1 MCRHS
6 RPLPDSLAAPM
17 QPSLASTPRPAQ
29 RLPQRPR
36 LAFLACLHPQQRR
49 LHDIRFFSVSATK
62 AKAVRS
68 SSTPLAS
75 VLHTVLHVHPY
86 QPAVAS
92 IRLKFIHP
100 ADWPMPQ
107 PQQHRTGQLPSRY
120 ASHLARLLDNSTVS
134 SPYRTVLP
142 ELVDY
147 VRRATALCC
156 RVCKPRSSAVRLC
169 GRTSDMPTPI
179 EPPWSPPTSWPGALS
194 ADTPGSTQYVSVLN
208 PWSLLFVLR
217 RGSTPSFCLLKGCST
232 EVCPGMI
239 VFIHLGTLRHQI
251 CFFPVHFKSKIPL
264 LNPSSSLSRSINFST
279 ASDLLIVSEEPL
291 KPCPRRLSWPF

>member
-1 MCRHS
+1 
-6 RPLPDSLAAPM
+6 
-17 QPSLASTPRPAQ
+17 
-29 RLPQRPR
+29 
-36 LAFLACLHPQQRR
+36 
-49 LHDIRFFSVSATK
+49 
-62 AKAVRS
+62 
-68 SSTPLAS
+68 
-75 VLHTVLHVHPY
+75 
-86 QPAVAS
+86 
-92 IRLKFIHP
+92 
-100 ADWPMPQ
+100 MPQ

-147 VRRATALCC
+147 
-156 RVCKPRSSAVRLC
+156 PRSSAVRLC

-239 VFIHLGTLRHQI
+239 I

-291 KPCPRRLSWPF
+291 KPCPRRLSWPFSLPQLSPCCNHFPFGSGNPVFDWTRGTPRLFFFRSATHDELPHQLSAAACLLGRRRNSYTIYYGGSPT

>member
-1 MCRHS
+1 
-6 RPLPDSLAAPM
+6 
-17 QPSLASTPRPAQ
+17 
-29 RLPQRPR
+29 
-36 LAFLACLHPQQRR
+36 
-49 LHDIRFFSVSATK
+49 
-62 AKAVRS
+62 
-68 SSTPLAS
+68 
-75 VLHTVLHVHPY
+75 
-86 QPAVAS
+86 
-92 IRLKFIHP
+92 
-100 ADWPMPQ
+100 MPQ

-291 KPCPRRLSWPF
+291 KPCPRRLSWPFSLPQLSPCCNHFPFGSGNPVFDWTRSGHLAHLQPYLTGVSILLTPESINHRRRKRSGTPRLFFFRSATHDELPHQLSAAACLLGRRRNSYTIYYGGSPT